1 MRRVLNPFLLFL
13 SLAALLGAP
22 FLIISSGAE
31 AADVAEY
38 PGKFKV
44 ISSLDS
50 YSSEHTAYGNFTYT
64 PAVYADSNRTFGSPK
79 MEGLGAAQLSFAW
92 PTGEYGGD
100 RLLYNFVTNGSNSLY
115 KVHTISF
122 AFRGN
127 QSGYVMAGILADAK
141 NATGV
146 VVNTVSRDLPL
157 DGNWYQVVLENLFHP
172 SASYYELTIDL
183 GTISIGRHVG
193 AYGSGNLTIDYTTA
207 ISPPCAVRF
216 SFFNLYS
223 GLGLNSEILI
233 PEVFYEGQWTRV
245 WNNEIVIAAG
255 ETIAY
260 RVHDYFDRTIEFV
273 PYLVLDDTTVY
284 LDVTV
289 PLVTVYVSKPDF
301 YNSTLPPEWTIT
313 YLTNGNSIAATG
325 WELELIAGWYHFA
338 WDTTEIVE
346 NGSRDVYIDGNASAA
361 RAYAM
366 TDFSMV
372 MNPTYSGKA
381 GFAGDWVLPSFL
393 TWDGFWKL
401 VEAMYNSK
409 EFKLASVAG
418 VAVAIALY
426 AYRLKQAA
434 EDKVEDSR

>member
-1 MRRVLNPFLLFL
+1 MRRILNPFLLFL

-22 FLIISSGAE
+22 FLVIPRGAE
-31 AADVAEY
+31 AADVTEY

-50 YSSEHTAYGNFTYT
+50 YSNEHRTYGNWTFT
-64 PAVYADSNRTFGSPK
+64 PAEYADSNRSFGDPK
-79 MEGLGAAQLSFAW
+79 MEGLGAAQLSFSW
-92 PTGEYGGD
+92 PAGIYGGD
-100 RLLYNFVTNGSNSLY
+100 RLFYTFVSNESNSLY

-127 QSGYVMAGILADAK
+127 CSGFVMAGIQASAK
-141 NATGV
+141 NSTGAV
-146 VVNTVSRDLPL
+146 LNTVAKDLPL

-172 SASYYELTIDL
+172 SATHYELTIDL
-183 GTISIGRHVG
+183 GTISIGRHAG
-193 AYGSGNLTIDYTTA
+193 TCGSGNLTIDYVTA
-207 ISPPCAVRF
+207 VSPPCAVRF

-233 PEVFYEGQWTRV
+233 PEVFYDGRWTRI

-273 PYLVLDDTTVY
+273 PDLVLDDTTVY

-338 WDTTEIVE
+338 WGTNEIVE
-346 NGSRDVYIDGNASAA
+346 NGTRDVYIDGNASAA
-361 RAYAM
+361 RAYAL
-366 TDFSMV
+366 TDFGMV
-372 MNPTYSGKA
+372 MNPTYSGRA

-434 EDKVEDSR
+434 EERAEEAR